1 MSAHLRFWR
10 WRASQ
15 WTRGCKRAVGLYG
28 GSVARIERPAATLL
42 SHVPP
47 LDAALLRSGW
57 RMTRHPQRGAAGIP
71 PYTFV
76 NVFCFK
82 YLHFAFTHV
91 NNGWLRIIAMSRGGV
106 NTLSSSQLL

>member
-1 MSAHLRFWR
+1 M
-10 WRASQ
+10 
-15 WTRGCKRAVGLYG
+15 
-28 GSVARIERPAATLL
+28 
-42 SHVPP
+42 PP
-47 LDAALLRSGW
+47 LDPALLRSGW

-91 NNGWLRIIAMSRGGV
+91 NTGWLRIIAMSRGGV
-106 NTLSSSQLL
+106 NTFSSSQLLGKHPWRFDKKKMSA